1 MDSLFLLQ
9 FACFIFMLINAFI
22 VALSHLHVRW
32 ENKRYERSR
41 WMIVTA
47 LLGLAIQYA
56 VQMGFGFRAAD
67 DSLGAVVN
75 ILIYTPCFS
84 LISMGIYNIEATRSN
99 LRKMILMCSGI
110 YAAII
115 VVFCVGISLHH
126 SLYIRE
132 GLYLMLTLFCVS
144 VFYCIY
150 MIIQEMIRRKNM
162 LETMA
167 ATDLLP
173 YVRYSRASVVIL
185 WLAVLA
191 MPIAIFSTTLLYIVG
206 PVVLFALLFFNLTFI
221 ALGSSYVPTEELLY
235 KEEQSNCSAIIV
247 KKEMGGVNTISDN
260 QQNSSDNP
268 TKPLLLISDERRAF
282 IQKSL
287 DDWCANMGYK
297 DSNVNMLMLSRS
309 LCISKNEL
317 SQFFDQCLH
326 TNFRIWLSEIRF
338 NAVKKM
344 MLEYPDY
351 SNDIISAECGFSCRT
366 HLYRIFKTKEGCSPT
381 EWRVSQ
387 NAKKVLH
394 S

>member
-9 FACFIFMLINAFI
+9 FACFIFMLVNAFF

-41 WMIVTA
+41 WMIVVA
-47 LLGLAIQYA
+47 LIGLAIQYA
-56 VQMGFGFRAAD
+56 VQMVFGFRAAD
-67 DSLGAVVN
+67 DSLGAVIN
-75 ILIYTPCFS
+75 ILVYTPCFS
-84 LISMGIYNIEATRSN
+84 LISLGIYNIETTRSN

-115 VVFCVGISLHH
+115 VAFCVGISLHH

-132 GLYLMLTLFCVS
+132 GLYVMLALFCLS
-144 VFYCIY
+144 VLYCIY

-167 ATDLLP
+167 ATDMLP
-173 YVRYSRASVVIL
+173 YVRYSRASVIIL

-191 MPIAIFSTTLLYIVG
+191 MPVAIFSTTLLYIVG
-206 PVVLFALLFFNLTFI
+206 PAVLLALLFFNLTFI
-221 ALGSSYVPTEELLY
+221 ALGNSYIPTEELLD
-235 KEEQSNCSAIIV
+235 KEENIQLS
-247 KKEMGGVNTISDN
+247 GGVKVE
-260 QQNSSDNP
+260 
-268 TKPLLLISDERRAF
+268 KPLQQLSEERRNF
-282 IQKSL
+282 IQSSL
-287 DDWCANMGYK
+287 DQWCMDLGYK
-297 DSNVNMLMLSRS
+297 DSNVNMLTLSRT

-317 SQFFDQCLH
+317 SLFFDQCLH
-326 TNFRIWLSEIRF
+326 SNFRIWLSEIRF
-338 NAVKKM
+338 NAAKKM

-381 EWRVSQ
+381 EWRDFHSTDAAQ
-387 NAKKVLH
+387 NDSNWA
-394 S
+394 

>member
-9 FACFIFMLINAFI
+9 FACFIFMLINAFF
-22 VALSHLHVRW
+22 VALSHLHVKW

-41 WMIVTA
+41 WMIVVA
-47 LLGLAIQYA
+47 LIGLAIQYA
-56 VQMGFGFRAAD
+56 VQMLFGFRAAD
-67 DSLGAVVN
+67 DSLGAIVN

-84 LISMGIYNIEATRSN
+84 LISMGIYNIETTSSK

-173 YVRYSRASVVIL
+173 YVRYSRASVIIL

-191 MPIAIFSTTLLYIVG
+191 MPVAIFSTTLLYIVG
-206 PVVLFALLFFNLTFI
+206 PAELLALLFFNLTFI
-221 ALGSSYVPTEELLY
+221 ALGSSYIPTEELLD
-235 KEEQSNCSAIIV
+235 KEENIQRCGGA
-247 KKEMGGVNTISDN
+247 KEEKPLQQLPEDRRNFI
-260 QQNSSDNP
+260 QNS
-268 TKPLLLISDERRAF
+268 
-282 IQKSL
+282 L
-287 DDWCANMGYK
+287 DQWCMDLGYK
-297 DSNVNMLMLSRS
+297 DCNVNMLTLSRT

-317 SQFFDQCLH
+317 SLFFDQCLH
-326 TNFRIWLSEIRF
+326 FNFRIWLSEIRL
-338 NAVKKM
+338 NAAKKM

-366 HLYRIFKTKEGCSPT
+366 HLYRIFKTKEDCSPT
-381 EWRVSQ
+381 EWRDFHSTNAAQ
-387 NAKKVLH
+387 ND
-394 S
+394 SN

>member
-9 FACFIFMLINAFI
+9 FACFIFMLINGLF
-22 VALSHLHVRW
+22 VGLSHLHVRW

-41 WMIVTA
+41 WMIVVA
-47 LLGLAIQYA
+47 LIGLAIQYA
-56 VQMGFGFRAAD
+56 VQMVFGFRAAD
-67 DSLGAVVN
+67 DSLGAVIN
-75 ILIYTPCFS
+75 ILVYTPCFS
-84 LISMGIYNIEATRSN
+84 LISLGIYNIETTRSN

-115 VVFCVGISLHH
+115 LVFCVGISLHH

-132 GLYLMLTLFCVS
+132 GLYVMLALFCLS
-144 VFYCIY
+144 VLYCIY

-173 YVRYSRASVVIL
+173 YVRYSRASVIIL

-206 PVVLFALLFFNLTFI
+206 PAVLLALLFFNLTFI
-221 ALGSSYVPTEELLY
+221 ALGNSYIPTEELLD
-235 KEEQSNCSAIIV
+235 KEENIQLS
-247 KKEMGGVNTISDN
+247 GGVKVE
-260 QQNSSDNP
+260 
-268 TKPLLLISDERRAF
+268 KPLQQLSEERRNF
-282 IQKSL
+282 IQSSL
-287 DDWCANMGYK
+287 DQWCMDLGYK
-297 DSNVNMLMLSRS
+297 DSNVNMLTLSRT

-317 SQFFDQCLH
+317 SLFFDQCLH
-326 TNFRIWLSEIRF
+326 SNFRIWLSEIRF
-338 NAVKKM
+338 NAAKKM

-351 SNDIISAECGFSCRT
+351 NNDIISAECGFSCRT

-381 EWRVSQ
+381 EWRDFQSTDAAQ
-387 NAKKVLH
+387 ND
-394 S
+394 SN

>member
-41 WMIVTA
+41 WMIVAA
-47 LLGLAIQYA
+47 LIGLAIQY
-56 VQMGFGFRAAD
+56 VLQMTFGFRAMHD
-67 DSLGAVVN
+67 NLGAVIN
-75 ILIYTPCFS
+75 ILLYTPCFS
-84 LISMGIYNIEATRSN
+84 LISIGIYNIETTRAN

-173 YVRYSRASVVIL
+173 YVKYSRASVIIL

-191 MPIAIFSTTLLYIVG
+191 MPVAIFSTTLLYIVG
-206 PVVLFALLFFNLTFI
+206 PAVLLALLFFNLTFI
-221 ALGSSYVPTEELLY
+221 ALGSSYIPTEELLD
-235 KEEQSNCSAIIV
+235 KEEENQRSGE
-247 KKEMGGVNTISDN
+247 KKTLQQLSEERRNFI
-260 QQNSSDNP
+260 QNS
-268 TKPLLLISDERRAF
+268 
-282 IQKSL
+282 L
-287 DDWCANMGYK
+287 DQWCMDLGYK
-297 DSNVNMLMLSRS
+297 NCNVNMLTLSRT
-309 LCISKNEL
+309 LCISKDEL
-317 SQFFDQCLH
+317 SVFFDQYLK
-326 TNFRIWLSEIRF
+326 TTFRIWLGDIRF
-338 NAVKKM
+338 NAAKKM
-344 MLEYPDY
+344 MFEFPDY
-351 SNDIISAECGFSCRT
+351 SNDIISAECGFSART
-366 HLYRIFKTKEGCSPT
+366 YLYRIFKSKEGCTPT
-381 EWRVSQ
+381 EWREEQVA
-387 NAKKVLH
+387 NAAPDDEKQD
-394 S
+394 

>member
-41 WMIVTA
+41 WMIVVA
-47 LLGLAIQYA
+47 LIGLAIQYA
-56 VQMGFGFRAAD
+56 VQMVFGFRATHD
-67 DSLGAVVN
+67 NLGAVVN

-84 LISMGIYNIEATRSN
+84 LISMGIYNIETTSSN
-99 LRKMILMCSGI
+99 LIKMILMCSGI

-173 YVRYSRASVVIL
+173 YVRYSRASVIIL

-191 MPIAIFSTTLLYIVG
+191 MPVAIFSTTLLYIVG
-206 PVVLFALLFFNLTFI
+206 PAVLLALLFFNLTFI
-221 ALGSSYVPTEELLY
+221 ALGSSYIPTEELLD
-235 KEEQSNCSAIIV
+235 KEENIQRC
-247 KKEMGGVNTISDN
+247 GGANGEKPLQQLSEERRNFI
-260 QQNSSDNP
+260 QNS
-268 TKPLLLISDERRAF
+268 
-282 IQKSL
+282 L
-287 DDWCANMGYK
+287 DQWCMDLGYK
-297 DSNVNMLMLSRS
+297 DCNVNMLTLSRT

-317 SQFFDQCLH
+317 SLFFDQCLH
-326 TNFRIWLSEIRF
+326 SSFRIWLSEIRL
-338 NAVKKM
+338 NAAKKM

-366 HLYRIFKTKEGCSPT
+366 HLYRIFKTKEDCSPT
-381 EWRVSQ
+381 EWRDFHSTNAAQ
-387 NAKKVLH
+387 ND
-394 S
+394 SN

>member
-9 FACFIFMLINAFI
+9 FACFIFMLINAFF

-41 WMIVTA
+41 WMIVVA
-47 LLGLAIQYA
+47 LIGLAIQYA
-56 VQMGFGFRAAD
+56 VQMLFGFRAMHD
-67 DSLGAVVN
+67 NLGAVVN

-84 LISMGIYNIEATRSN
+84 LISMGIYNIETTRAN

-126 SLYIRE
+126 SLYIRD

-173 YVRYSRASVVIL
+173 YVRYSRASVIIL

-206 PVVLFALLFFNLTFI
+206 PAVLLALLFFNLTFI
-221 ALGSSYVPTEELLY
+221 ALGNSYIPTEELLD
-235 KEEQSNCSAIIV
+235 KEE
-247 KKEMGGVNTISDN
+247 KKQRYGGAEKE
-260 QQNSSDNP
+260 
-268 TKPLLLISDERRAF
+268 KPLLRLSEERRNF
-282 IQKSL
+282 IQNSL
-287 DDWCANMGYK
+287 DQWCVDLGYK
-297 DSNVNMLMLSRS
+297 DCNVNILTLSRT
-309 LCISKNEL
+309 LYISKNEL

-326 TNFRIWLSEIRF
+326 SNFRIWLSEKRL
-338 NAVKKM
+338 NAAKKM
-344 MLEYPDY
+344 MLECPDY

-381 EWRVSQ
+381 EWRDFHSTDTAQ
-387 NAKKVLH
+387 ND
-394 S
+394 SN

>member
-41 WMIVTA
+41 WMIVGA
-47 LLGLAIQYA
+47 LIGLAIQY
-56 VQMGFGFRAAD
+56 VLQMTFGFRAMHD
-67 DSLGAVVN
+67 DLGAVIN
-75 ILIYTPCFS
+75 ILLYTPCFS
-84 LISMGIYNIEATRSN
+84 LISIGIYNIETTRAN

-191 MPIAIFSTTLLYIVG
+191 MPVAIFSTTLLYIVG
-206 PVVLFALLFFNLTFI
+206 PAVLLALLFFNLTFI
-221 ALGSSYVPTEELLY
+221 ALGNSYIPTEELLD
-235 KEEQSNCSAIIV
+235 KEEESQRCGGA
-247 KKEMGGVNTISDN
+247 KEKPLQQLSEERRNFI
-260 QQNSSDNP
+260 QNS
-268 TKPLLLISDERRAF
+268 
-282 IQKSL
+282 L
-287 DDWCANMGYK
+287 DQWCMDLGYK
-297 DSNVNMLMLSRS
+297 DCNVNMLTLSYT

-317 SQFFDQCLH
+317 SLFFDQCLH
-326 TNFRIWLSEIRF
+326 SNFRIWLSEIRL
-338 NAVKKM
+338 NAAKKM

-381 EWRVSQ
+381 EWRDFHSTNAAQ
-387 NAKKVLH
+387 ND
-394 S
+394 SN

>member
-9 FACFIFMLINAFI
+9 FACFIFMLINAFF
-22 VALSHLHVRW
+22 VALSHLHVKW

-41 WMIVTA
+41 WMIVVA
-47 LLGLAIQYA
+47 LIGLAIQYA
-56 VQMGFGFRAAD
+56 VQMLFGFRAAD
-67 DSLGAVVN
+67 DSLGAIVN

-84 LISMGIYNIEATRSN
+84 LISMGIYNIETTSSK

-191 MPIAIFSTTLLYIVG
+191 MPVAIFSTTLLYIVG
-206 PVVLFALLFFNLTFI
+206 PAELLALLFFNLTFI
-221 ALGSSYVPTEELLY
+221 ALGSSYIPTEELLD
-235 KEEQSNCSAIIV
+235 KEENIQRCGGA
-247 KKEMGGVNTISDN
+247 KEEKPLQQLPEDRRNFI
-260 QQNSSDNP
+260 QNS
-268 TKPLLLISDERRAF
+268 
-282 IQKSL
+282 L
-287 DDWCANMGYK
+287 DQWCMDLGYK
-297 DSNVNMLMLSRS
+297 DCNVNMLTLSRT

-317 SQFFDQCLH
+317 SLFFDQCLH
-326 TNFRIWLSEIRF
+326 SNFRIWLSEIRL
-338 NAVKKM
+338 NAAKKM

-366 HLYRIFKTKEGCSPT
+366 HLYRIFKTKEDCSPT
-381 EWRVSQ
+381 EWRDFHSTNAAQ
-387 NAKKVLH
+387 ND
-394 S
+394 SN

>member
-9 FACFIFMLINAFI
+9 FACFIFMLINAFF

-41 WMIVTA
+41 WMIVGA
-47 LLGLAIQYA
+47 LIGLAIQY
-56 VQMGFGFRAAD
+56 VLQMTFGFRAMHD
-67 DSLGAVVN
+67 DLGAVIN
-75 ILIYTPCFS
+75 ILLYTPCFS
-84 LISMGIYNIEATRSN
+84 LISIGIYNIETTRAN
-99 LRKMILMCSGI
+99 LRKMILICSGI

-115 VVFCVGISLHH
+115 VVFCVGICLHH

-191 MPIAIFSTTLLYIVG
+191 MPVAIFSTTLLYIVG
-206 PVVLFALLFFNLTFI
+206 PAVLLALLFFNLTFI
-221 ALGSSYVPTEELLY
+221 ALGNSYIPTEELLD
-235 KEEQSNCSAIIV
+235 KEEESQRCGGA
-247 KKEMGGVNTISDN
+247 KEKPLQQLSEERRNFI
-260 QQNSSDNP
+260 QNS
-268 TKPLLLISDERRAF
+268 
-282 IQKSL
+282 L
-287 DDWCANMGYK
+287 DQWCMDLGYK
-297 DSNVNMLMLSRS
+297 DCNVNMLTLSYT

-317 SQFFDQCLH
+317 SLFFDQCLH
-326 TNFRIWLSEIRF
+326 SNFRIWLSEIRL
-338 NAVKKM
+338 NAAKKM

-381 EWRVSQ
+381 EWRDFQSTYAAQ
-387 NAKKVLH
+387 NDSNGA
-394 S
+394 

>member
-9 FACFIFMLINAFI
+9 FACFIFMLINAFF

-41 WMIVTA
+41 WMIVVA
-47 LLGLAIQYA
+47 LIGLAIQYA
-56 VQMGFGFRAAD
+56 VQMVFGFRAAD
-67 DSLGAVVN
+67 DSLGAVIN
-75 ILIYTPCFS
+75 ILVYTPCFS
-84 LISMGIYNIEATRSN
+84 LISLGIYNIETTRSN

-132 GLYLMLTLFCVS
+132 GLYVMLALFCLS
-144 VFYCIY
+144 VLYCIY

-173 YVRYSRASVVIL
+173 YVRYSRASVIIL

-191 MPIAIFSTTLLYIVG
+191 MPVAIFSTTLLYIVG
-206 PVVLFALLFFNLTFI
+206 PAVLLALLFFNLTFI
-221 ALGSSYVPTEELLY
+221 ALGNSYIPTEELLD
-235 KEEQSNCSAIIV
+235 KEENIQLS
-247 KKEMGGVNTISDN
+247 GGVKVE
-260 QQNSSDNP
+260 
-268 TKPLLLISDERRAF
+268 KPLQQLSEERRNF
-282 IQKSL
+282 IQSSL
-287 DDWCANMGYK
+287 DQWCMDLGYK
-297 DSNVNMLMLSRS
+297 DSNVNMLTLSRT

-317 SQFFDQCLH
+317 SLFFDQCLH
-326 TNFRIWLSEIRF
+326 SNFRIWLSEIRL
-338 NAVKKM
+338 NAAKKM

-381 EWRVSQ
+381 EWRDFHSTDAAQ
-387 NAKKVLH
+387 NDSNWA
-394 S
+394 

>member
-41 WMIVTA
+41 WMIVAA
-47 LLGLAIQYA
+47 LIGLAIQY
-56 VQMGFGFRAAD
+56 VLQMTFGFRAMHD
-67 DSLGAVVN
+67 NLGAVIN
-75 ILIYTPCFS
+75 ILLYTPCFS
-84 LISMGIYNIEATRSN
+84 LISIGIYNIETTRAN

-115 VVFCVGISLHH
+115 VVFCVGINLHH

-173 YVRYSRASVVIL
+173 YVKYSRASVIIL

-191 MPIAIFSTTLLYIVG
+191 MPVAIFSTTLLYIVG
-206 PVVLFALLFFNLTFI
+206 PAVLLALLFFNLTFI
-221 ALGSSYVPTEELLY
+221 ALGSSYIPTEELLD
-235 KEEQSNCSAIIV
+235 KEEENQRSGE
-247 KKEMGGVNTISDN
+247 KKPLQQLSEERRNFI
-260 QQNSSDNP
+260 QNS
-268 TKPLLLISDERRAF
+268 
-282 IQKSL
+282 L
-287 DDWCANMGYK
+287 DQWCMDLGYK
-297 DSNVNMLMLSRS
+297 DCYVNMLTLSRT
-309 LCISKNEL
+309 LCISKDEL
-317 SQFFDQCLH
+317 SVFFDQYLK
-326 TNFRIWLSEIRF
+326 TTFRIWLGDIRF
-338 NAVKKM
+338 NAAKKM
-344 MLEYPDY
+344 MFEFPDY
-351 SNDIISAECGFSCRT
+351 SNDIISAECGFSART
-366 HLYRIFKTKEGCSPT
+366 YLYRIFKSKEGCTPT
-381 EWRVSQ
+381 EWREEQVA
-387 NAKKVLH
+387 NAAPDDEKQD
-394 S
+394 

>member
-41 WMIVTA
+41 WMIVAA
-47 LLGLAIQYA
+47 LIGLAIQY
-56 VQMGFGFRAAD
+56 VLQMTFGFRAMHD
-67 DSLGAVVN
+67 NLGAVIN
-75 ILIYTPCFS
+75 ILLYTPCFS
-84 LISMGIYNIEATRSN
+84 LISIGIYNIETTRAN

-191 MPIAIFSTTLLYIVG
+191 MPVAIFSTTLLYIVG
-206 PVVLFALLFFNLTFI
+206 PAVLLALLFFNLTFI
-221 ALGSSYVPTEELLY
+221 ALGSSYIPTEELLD
-235 KEEQSNCSAIIV
+235 KEEESQRCGGA
-247 KKEMGGVNTISDN
+247 KEKPLQQLSEERRNFI
-260 QQNSSDNP
+260 QNS
-268 TKPLLLISDERRAF
+268 
-282 IQKSL
+282 L
-287 DDWCANMGYK
+287 DQWCMDLGYK
-297 DSNVNMLMLSRS
+297 DCNVNMLTLSRT

-317 SQFFDQCLH
+317 SLFFDQCLH
-326 TNFRIWLSEIRF
+326 SNFRIWLSEIRL
-338 NAVKKM
+338 NAAKKM
-344 MLEYPDY
+344 MLECPDY

-381 EWRVSQ
+381 EWRDFQSTDAAQ
-387 NAKKVLH
+387 NDSNGA
-394 S
+394 

>member
-9 FACFIFMLINAFI
+9 FACFIFMLINGLF
-22 VALSHLHVRW
+22 VGLSHLHVRW

-41 WMIVTA
+41 WMIVVA
-47 LLGLAIQYA
+47 LIGLAIQYA
-56 VQMGFGFRAAD
+56 VQMVFGFRAAD
-67 DSLGAVVN
+67 DSLGAVIN
-75 ILIYTPCFS
+75 ILVYTPCFS
-84 LISMGIYNIEATRSN
+84 LISLGIYNIETTRSN

-115 VVFCVGISLHH
+115 VAFCVGISFHH

-132 GLYLMLTLFCVS
+132 GLYVMLALFCLS
-144 VFYCIY
+144 VLYCIY

-167 ATDLLP
+167 ATDMLP
-173 YVRYSRASVVIL
+173 YVRYSRASVIIL

-206 PVVLFALLFFNLTFI
+206 PAVLLALLFFNLTFI
-221 ALGSSYVPTEELLY
+221 ALGNSYIPAEELLD
-235 KEEQSNCSAIIV
+235 KEENIQLS
-247 KKEMGGVNTISDN
+247 GGVKVE
-260 QQNSSDNP
+260 
-268 TKPLLLISDERRAF
+268 KPLQQLSEERRNF
-282 IQKSL
+282 IQSSL
-287 DDWCANMGYK
+287 DQWCMDLGYK
-297 DSNVNMLMLSRS
+297 DSNVNMLTLSRT

-326 TNFRIWLSEIRF
+326 SNFRIWLSEIRL
-338 NAVKKM
+338 NAAKKM

-381 EWRVSQ
+381 EWRDFHSTDAAQ
-387 NAKKVLH
+387 NDSNWA
-394 S
+394 

>member
-22 VALSHLHVRW
+22 VAVSHLHVRW

-41 WMIVTA
+41 WMIVVA
-47 LLGLAIQYA
+47 MIGLAIQY
-56 VQMGFGFRAAD
+56 VMQMGFGFRAAD

-75 ILIYTPCFS
+75 ILVYTPCFS
-84 LISMGIYNIEATRSN
+84 LIAMAIYNIETTRANRWKVN
-99 LRKMILMCSGI
+99 LVCCGI
-110 YAAII
+110 YAAILL
-115 VVFCVGISLHH
+115 VFCVGFNLHH

-132 GLYLMLTLFCVS
+132 GLYLMLALFCMS
-144 VFYCIY
+144 VAYSIY
-150 MIIQEMIRRKNM
+150 MIGREMVRRKNM

-167 ATDLLP
+167 ATDMLP
-173 YVRYSRASVVIL
+173 YVRYSRASVFIL
-185 WLAVLA
+185 CLSFLT
-191 MPIAIFSTTLLYIVG
+191 MPVAIFSTTLLYIIG

-221 ALGSSYVPTEELLY
+221 ALGSSYIPTEELLD
-235 KEEQSNCSAIIV
+235 KEEENNDLAKSGGALSDKPQSSVDGSTESLQIL
-247 KKEMGGVNTISDN
+247 
-260 QQNSSDNP
+260 P
-268 TKPLLLISDERRAF
+268 DERRKF

-287 DDWCANMGYK
+287 DEWCANLGYK
-297 DSNVNMLMLSRS
+297 DCNVNMLTLSRT

-326 TNFRIWLSEIRF
+326 SNFRIWLSEIRF
-338 NAVKKM
+338 NAAKKM

-366 HLYRIFKTKEGCSPT
+366 HLYRIFKTKEDCSPT
-381 EWRVSQ
+381 EWRVSKT
-387 NAKKVLH
+387 AEKVSH